1 MIPFISINEIG
12 TWHRIDIQLFRMK
25 LFCLFLDSDTI
36 VHDRFTSKDFG
47 VHMTGGLAAGIEA
60 NEKL

>member
-1 MIPFISINEIG
+1 MEHQVDYIG
-12 TWHRIDIQLFRMK
+12 TWHRIDILLFRIT
-25 LFCLFLDSDTI
+25 LCWLFLDSDTI

-47 VHMTGGLAAGIEA
+47 VHMTGGLATGIVA